1 MIAVWIQFTE
11 CMKFREFEFL
21 YKMESYMVIINVVL
35 NSPINE
41 IIPHLD
47 GLFDIELTSPK
58 ESEQVHVV
66 KLVGRNFLDGLNM
79 GSEFGKDL
87 KLLLGTIARES

>member
-1 MIAVWIQFTE
+1 
-11 CMKFREFEFL
+11 
-21 YKMESYMVIINVVL
+21 MVIINVVL